1 VADATRLDVLIKSRD
16 DLKKTIENLITDL
29 SGPLAPSE
37 KSYKEELL
45 LISRLP
51 LSRPKLKFSAGAI
64 NSTNPIFE
72 NSALHHDS

>member
-1 VADATRLDVLIKSRD
+1 MADATRLDVLIKSRD

-45 LISRLP
+45 RNF
-51 LSRPKLKFSAGAI
+51 K
-64 NSTNPIFE
+64 T
-72 NSALHHDS
+72 ALVEAEAEIQRWSN